1 MTLTRRFFLLFG
13 LLLLTST
20 FYLPR
25 RYELTYP
32 QPLGP
37 QLDDYIQR
45 RYRNAVEDD
54 LPDLVLVGDS
64 VLELGVNQDQLA
76 ELTGKKVYKIG
87 LFGAASAEWY
97 LIIKNNILQAEHKPR
112 VVIIFFRD
120 SILTAPAYRV
130 TGKYFQRVD
139 ELATPDDSVLLQK
152 AYINTMNPL
161 EKWADQYLPLYISR
175 LRIRETLDFYLR
187 YSLPR
192 LAGCDTACTD
202 NATLQV
208 FQENNIDEKLLVD
221 AVATAESYLYTS
233 ERLDFHSQVDKS
245 FLPDILQLA
254 RENGVSLIL
263 VRTKNLFYP
272 DAPSEP
278 LSLRRYIQNF
288 KTYAEENGVI
298 VLDFAHDERLTPGLF
313 YDPLHFTE
321 EGARVFTNLLAEA
334 LAPYIQK

>member
-1 MTLTRRFFLLFG
+1 MLLTRRFFLLFG
-13 LLLLTST
+13 LLLLAST

-25 RYELTYP
+25 RYDLAYP

-45 RYRNAVEDD
+45 RYRNTVDEIR
-54 LPDLVLVGDS
+54 PNFVLIGDS
-64 VLELGVNQDQLA
+64 VLELGVNQDQLT
-76 ELTGKKVYKIG
+76 ELTGKKAYKIG

-97 LIIKNNILQAEHKPR
+97 LIFKNNILQADYRPET
-112 VVIIFFRD
+112 VIIFFRD
-120 SILTAPAYRV
+120 TILTAPAYRV

-139 ELATPDDSVLLQK
+139 ELATPEDTVLLQK

-175 LRIRETLDFYLR
+175 LRIRETLDYYLR
-187 YSLPR
+187 YSIPAL
-192 LAGCDTACTD
+192 LGCDATCTD

-233 ERLDFHSQVDKS
+233 ERLDFQGQVDKS
-245 FLPDILQLA
+245 FLPDIIQLA
-254 RENGVSLIL
+254 RENGVTLIL
-263 VRTKNLFYP
+263 ARTKNLFYP
-272 DAPSEP
+272 DAASEP
-278 LSLRRYIQNF
+278 LSLRAYIRDF
-288 KTYAEENGVI
+288 KAYAAENGVT
-298 VLDFAHDERLTPGLF
+298 VLDFAHDERLTPDLF

-321 EGARVFTNLLAEA
+321 EGARVFTSLLAEA
-334 LAPYIQK
+334 LTPYIEK